1 MKQDR
6 FLTGIL
12 IGIAI
17 LVIAALAIFFLR
29 RDRQTYVSDTT
40 PEGVVHNYVLAILNK
55 DYQKAYGYLA
65 DQEHKPT
72 YDEFRSS
79 FLRGMVNPGNSAVD
93 VGASEIDGDT
103 ASVEV
108 DVIYTPSDPFSSGY
122 RDAQH
127 ALLVNQ
133 DGNWKITSMPTYNF
147 WDYNWYQ
154 TPPK

>member
-79 FLRGMVNPGNSAVD
+79 FLRGMINPGNSAVD